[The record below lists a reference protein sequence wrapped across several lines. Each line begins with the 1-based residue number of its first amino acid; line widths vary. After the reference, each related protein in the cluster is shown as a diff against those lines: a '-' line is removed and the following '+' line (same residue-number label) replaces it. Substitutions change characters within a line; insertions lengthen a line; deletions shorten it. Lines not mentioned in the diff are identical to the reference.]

1 MSLGVKEILKKH
13 KADIILIASILA
25 VAISVTAALLLLR
38 QEGAAVAVEINGTEV
53 ARYSLSVNGEY
64 SLNGGTNILVVEN
77 GEAYM
82 KYASCPDGVC
92 VNTGH
97 VRYSG
102 ETIVCLPNKVSVT
115 VMGGDSDGVDLV
127 S

>member
-1 MSLGVKEILKKH
+1 MSLGVKEIFKKH

-64 SLNGGTNILVVEN
+64 SLNGGTLL
-77 GEAYM
+77 
-82 KYASCPDGVC
+82 SLGVTW
-92 VNTGH
+92 NA
-97 VRYSG
+97 
-102 ETIVCLPNKVSVT
+102 
-115 VMGGDSDGVDLV
+115 
-127 S
+127 